1 VRSHADLGKQPAR
14 PAAQL
19 SYTRRA
25 LTLVFFLAGLAISSW
40 APHIPGVR
48 SDLGL
53 SAGALGIALLGLP
66 VGALSAQPLVGAVTV
81 RVGSRPVVLV
91 ALLVYSAALVL
102 PVLAPSGV
110 LLFAALV
117 LMGVGAGALDVSMNV
132 QGSALEQM
140 MGRPIL
146 SSLHAAYS
154 FGTLAGAANG
164 TLAEVA
170 GIDPALHLGVTAA
183 LLALAGVAC
192 ARRLLP
198 ADEDAER
205 GGPLF
210 ARPTRALAALGAIG
224 FCVALA
230 EGAAMDWSAVYV
242 RDSLSAS
249 AGVAGAAFVAF
260 SAAWAGTRLVADRL
274 RARWGSPGLLRRGG
288 LLAAAGFAAGLAG
301 HSPPS
306 AIAGFA
312 CLGAGVAAGFP
323 VMIGAAGRTPGFAS
337 AAAIAAVST
346 TAYAGFM
353 AGPPLIG
360 LLAEV
365 IGLSA
370 ALSLL
375 VLLALALALLAPA
388 ARSADAAIA
397 TMER

>member
-1 VRSHADLGKQPAR
+1 VRSEADI
-14 PAAQL
+14 
-19 SYTRRA
+19 RRA
-25 LTLVFFLAGLAISSW
+25 LTVVFFLAGLAIASW
-40 APHIPGVR
+40 APHIPGIR
-48 SDLGL
+48 ADLGL
-53 SAGALGIALLGLP
+53 STGGLGIALFGLP
-66 VGALSAQPLVGAVTV
+66 VGALLAQPLVGAASV
-81 RVGSRPVVLV
+81 RVGSRPVILAGLV
-91 ALLVYSAALVL
+91 MYGAALVL

-117 LMGVGAGALDVSMNV
+117 LVGVAAGGVDVSMNV

-154 FGTLAGAANG
+154 IGTLAGAASG
-164 TLAEVA
+164 TLAEAV
-170 GIDPALHLGVTAA
+170 GIDPALHLAATGV
-183 LLALAGVAC
+183 LLAVAGVAS

-198 ADEDAER
+198 PDEDAEPR
-205 GGPLF
+205 GPLF

-224 FCVALA
+224 FCVAMA

-249 AGVAGAAFVAF
+249 AGVAGAAFVSF

-301 HSPPS
+301 HSPPT

-323 VMIGAAGRTPGFAS
+323 VMIGAAGRSPGLVS

-360 LLAEV
+360 LLAQV
-365 IGLSA
+365 VGLSW
-370 ALSLL
+370 ALALL
-375 VLLALALALLAPA
+375 VLLALGVALLAPA
-388 ARSADAAIA
+388 ARTADVSAA
-397 TMER
+397 TMAP

>member
-1 VRSHADLGKQPAR
+1 M
-14 PAAQL
+14 
-19 SYTRRA
+19 
-25 LTLVFFLAGLAISSW
+25 
-40 APHIPGVR
+40 R

-91 ALLVYSAALVL
+91 ALLVYSAVLVL
-102 PVLAPSGV
+102 PVLAPSGA

-117 LMGVGAGALDVSMNV
+117 LMGVAAGAVDVSMNV
-132 QGSALEQM
+132 QGSALEQT

-154 FGTLAGAANG
+154 FGALAGAANG
-164 TLAEVA
+164 TLAEAV

-183 LLALAGVAC
+183 LLALAGVAS

-198 ADEDAER
+198 ADEDAEP

-249 AGVAGAAFVAF
+249 PA
-260 SAAWAGTRLVADRL
+260 
-274 RARWGSPGLLRRGG
+274 
-288 LLAAAGFAAGLAG
+288 
-301 HSPPS
+301 
-306 AIAGFA
+306 
-312 CLGAGVAAGFP
+312 
-323 VMIGAAGRTPGFAS
+323 TP
-337 AAAIAAVST
+337 
-346 TAYAGFM
+346 
-353 AGPPLIG
+353 
-360 LLAEV
+360 AE
-365 IGLSA
+365 
-370 ALSLL
+370 ALSES
-375 VLLALALALLAPA
+375 
-388 ARSADAAIA
+388 R
-397 TMER
+397 T

>member
-1 VRSHADLGKQPAR
+1 VRSVADA
-14 PAAQL
+14 
-19 SYTRRA
+19 RRA
-25 LTLVFFLAGLAISSW
+25 LTVVFFLAGLSIASW

-48 SDLGL
+48 ADLGL
-53 SAGALGIALLGLP
+53 STGSLGIALLGLP
-66 VGALSAQPLVGAVTV
+66 IGALIAQPVAGAVSV
-81 RVGSRPVVLV
+81 RVGSRPVILAGLLGFGV
-91 ALLVYSAALVL
+91 ALAL

-117 LMGVGAGALDVSMNV
+117 LVGVAAGAVDVSMNV
-132 QGSALEQM
+132 QGNAIEHT

-154 FGTLAGAANG
+154 IGTLAGAANG
-164 TLAEVA
+164 ALAEAA
-170 GIDPALHLGVTAA
+170 GIDPALHLGATGA
-183 LLALAGVAC
+183 LVMLAGSTS

-198 ADEDAER
+198 ADEDAEP

-210 ARPTRALAALGAIG
+210 ARPTRALAGLGAIG

-242 RDSLSAS
+242 RDSLGAS
-249 AGVAGAAFVAF
+249 AGVAGGAFVAF
-260 SAAWAGTRLVADRL
+260 AAAWAGTRLVADRL
-274 RARWGSPGLLRRGG
+274 RTRWGSPGLLRRGG

-301 HSPPS
+301 HSPPT

-323 VMIGAAGRTPGFAS
+323 VMIGAAGRSPGLVS

-353 AGPPLIG
+353 AGPPVIG
-360 LLAEV
+360 LLAQAV
-365 IGLSA
+365 GLSW
-370 ALSLL
+370 
-375 VLLALALALLAPA
+375 ALALLVVLALGVALLAPA
-388 ARSADAAIA
+388 ARSADVAAA